1 MRFCFFL
8 SILLICGCWGDVKPS
23 AAKPSTPKAA
33 QKSIFARVVGVH
45 DGDSC
50 RAVIDGK
57 ETPIRLEGIDAP
69 ELGQPFGKNA
79 KQQLSDLIFG
89 QVVEIIPTG
98 RDRYRRTLAHVRAG
112 GKSVNQEMILRG
124 FAWHFLT
131 YNRDPALAKA
141 EQVAR
146 SAKRGLWAAPAPIP
160 PWEWRKTPKQG
171 AKDTP

>member
-1 MRFCFFL
+1 MKLLLFI
-8 SILLICGCWGDVKPS
+8 SIMLLCGCWGEVPS
-23 AAKPSTPKAA
+23 PAAKTGPPVAVPK
-33 QKSIFARVVGVH
+33 SVFAKVVGVH

-79 KQQLSDLIFG
+79 KQELSKLIFG

-98 RDRYRRTLAHVRAG
+98 RDRYKRTLAHIRAG

-124 FAWHFLT
+124 FAWHFVT

-141 EQVAR
+141 EKAAR
-146 SAKRGLWAAPAPIP
+146 NAKRGLWATPAPIP
-160 PWEWRKTPKQG
+160 PWQWRKTPQKGTKGTQ
-171 AKDTP
+171 